1 MNNTTFYIVRH
12 GQTTW
17 NVEGLMQGHTD
28 SPLTEKGEQQA
39 KETAEK
45 LKHINFDLIFSSDL
59 LRAKRT
65 AEIISLERQLAVET
79 TDLLRERSF
88 GIYEGQPYEA
98 VHVYD
103 ELLEKLGEDERH
115 TFSQNGVEDEA
126 SFIGR
131 ILTFFRETAVT
142 HPGKNILVVS
152 HGGVIRS
159 LLLHLGIAAWKAGAS
174 NIIVK
179 NASYMK
185 LLSDGVNFEV
195 KELEGITIT
204 ENTSSVEDTTERIS
218 R

>member
-1 MNNTTFYIVRH
+1 MSSTIFYIVRH

-45 LKHINFDLIFSSDL
+45 LKHITFDLVFSSDL

-115 TFSQNGVEDEA
+115 TFSHNGVENEA

-131 ILTFFRETAVT
+131 ILTFFREIAVT
-142 HPGKNILVVS
+142 HPGKIILVVS

-159 LLLHLGIAAWKAGAS
+159 ILLHLGMATWKADMS
-174 NIIVK
+174 NIHVE
-179 NASYMK
+179 NASYLK
-185 LLSDGVNFEV
+185 LLSDGINFEV
-195 KELEGITIT
+195 KELEGITIK
-204 ENTSSVEDTTERIS
+204 EDTSSAQPTA
-218 R
+218 